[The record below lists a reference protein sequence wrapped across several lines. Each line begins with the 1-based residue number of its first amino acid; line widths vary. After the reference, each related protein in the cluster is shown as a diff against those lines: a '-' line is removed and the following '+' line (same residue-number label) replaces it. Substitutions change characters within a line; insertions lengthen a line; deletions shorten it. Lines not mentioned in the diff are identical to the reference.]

1 MTVRAKKTP
10 APASKR
16 ERASTPK
23 PESLLAEEIRR
34 PSTDVDAYIS
44 WARRLVTAARQHRAT
59 LLATPM
65 TPEDDLTAS
74 ELADFERS
82 VIRLADIQDE
92 QERRQEATANLTPTQ
107 RKNYAAARAAQKTA
121 VEAIRHAYRDDAA
134 VRSWCTQ
141 LLLGVGVAD
150 LHDDVRKLTA
160 FWSER
165 AANLAR
171 FTAGKAALDQM
182 VTLAEHLPELASP
195 DAEADKRHTRLRNA
209 AWTLVDR
216 TASRICTAG
225 RFALRGDRDERKR
238 FRRVEEKRS
247 KRPKKA

>member
-34 PSTDVDAYIS
+34 PSTDVDAYIA

-65 TPEDDLTAS
+65 TPEDDLTAA
-74 ELADFERS
+74 ELTDFERS

-107 RKNYAAARAAQKTA
+107 RKNYAAARAGRGRNLNNA
-121 VEAIRHAYRDDAA
+121 VYVSFAI
-134 VRSWCTQ
+134 
-141 LLLGVGVAD
+141 G
-150 LHDDVRKLTA
+150 
-160 FWSER
+160 
-165 AANLAR
+165 
-171 FTAGKAALDQM
+171 
-182 VTLAEHLPELASP
+182 
-195 DAEADKRHTRLRNA
+195 
-209 AWTLVDR
+209 
-216 TASRICTAG
+216 
-225 RFALRGDRDERKR
+225 
-238 FRRVEEKRS
+238 
-247 KRPKKA
+247 